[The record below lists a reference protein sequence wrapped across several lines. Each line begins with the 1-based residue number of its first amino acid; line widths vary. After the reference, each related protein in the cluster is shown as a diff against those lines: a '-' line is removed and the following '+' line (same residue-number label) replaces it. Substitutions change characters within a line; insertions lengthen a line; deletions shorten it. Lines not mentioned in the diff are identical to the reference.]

1 MSHPKED
8 TVKNQTTKH
17 TKNRQNHQPILLDV
31 AKKFNLKGG
40 NNWRGMWDFWDLSW
54 KRKVQRKQNP
64 KIASRKCN
72 LKLQNTFLNIFYKS
86 KGRGER
92 PAHARAYR
100 QNLHDQKPGGLK
112 TKNHRAGMKGH
123 RQVPVQDADMR
134 PWTHHLQK
142 HTESTAT

>member
-17 TKNRQNHQPILLDV
+17 
-31 AKKFNLKGG
+31 KKIGRTTSPYCWTSRKSLTLKVEIIEGECETFETEVEKEKYKV
-40 NNWRGMWDFWDLSW
+40 N
-54 KRKVQRKQNP
+54 KRNP

-72 LKLQNTFLNIFYKS
+72 LKLQNAFLNIFYKS

-100 QNLHDQKPGGLK
+100 QNLHDPKPGGLK
-112 TKNHRAGMKGH
+112 TRNHHAGMKGP
-123 RQVPVQDADMR
+123 RQVPVQDGNVR
-134 PWTHHLQK
+134 L
-142 HTESTAT
+142 